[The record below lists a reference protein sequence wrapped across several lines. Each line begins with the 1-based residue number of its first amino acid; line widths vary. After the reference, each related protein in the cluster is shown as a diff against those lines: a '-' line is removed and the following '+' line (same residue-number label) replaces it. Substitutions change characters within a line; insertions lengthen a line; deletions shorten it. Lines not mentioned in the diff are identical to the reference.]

1 MVTTRGPFVMTTNVL
16 RRFIFLFAC
25 DQFSLYCLGAR
36 HAAGFIDCMV
46 AVIPKRTAYQ
56 VKREVK
62 AMKTAAKQI
71 NKSPAAARKFLRENG
86 FITRQNKVSAHY
98 R

>member
-1 MVTTRGPFVMTTNVL
+1 MRSALLTL
-16 RRFIFLFAC
+16 
-25 DQFSLYCLGAR
+25 
-36 HAAGFIDCMV
+36 MV
-46 AVIPKRTAYQ
+46 AVIPKRTAHQ

-62 AMKTAAKQI
+62 AMSTAAKQI

-86 FITRQNKVSAHY
+86 FITKGNKVSAHY